1 MAKQATADELSAFQ
15 RDILAA
21 VPVAE
26 SMPHADETRPHGQHV
41 ADQLGVWGK
50 RPSNG
55 RLYQNLADLEEGGY
69 LRRDAID
76 GRSEALELT
85 DDGWHILTRVSRRT
99 EEALSERGVAAIEV
113 E

>member
-1 MAKQATADELSAFQ
+1 MAQKATADELSAFQ

-26 SMPHADETRPHGQHV
+26 SMPHAGETRPHGQHV
-41 ADQLGVWGK
+41 ADQLSVWRD

-55 RLYQNLADLEEGGY
+55 RLYANLKELELGGY
-69 LRRDAID
+69 LRREAVDD
-76 GRSEALELT
+76 RSEALELT

-99 EEALSERGVAAIEV
+99 EEALSKRGVATVEV